1 MSESS
6 EEPVVIV
13 ASAEFVLKSSPV
25 RRSMEQRLIDDLKF
39 ALRKAGFEDVKMKK
53 TAGRIIIN
61 GITDTTSA
69 ATICSRVFGVA
80 YASPATKVDCLPPVI
95 KNTIVQTAKDVMLP
109 GQSFAIRCHHSSP
122 SDVSTRTI
130 EIEGGTEVLKAL
142 HERNIRVKLNHPDR
156 LISADLFEESAYV
169 YTTKISGPGGL
180 PISSQWK
187 MLALFDSGPLSLFA
201 AYVMMRRGC
210 LVQLLIPPS
219 IDNAN
224 AATNQKLELA
234 RKLRNFVTREK
245 YNTFVM
251 NVGPVN
257 PPKQSI
263 RLTGIEIA
271 RKKRFKGVIFAD
283 VDGPI
288 SPSLVLSEK
297 SREVGLPIFQP
308 LMGFDRQDLN
318 ELCGIFD
325 IDWAEVDAEL
335 SQEKSALNESLLP
348 SESLNWTLEEV
359 SL

>member
-6 EEPVVIV
+6 KEPVVIV

-39 ALRKAGFEDVKMKK
+39 ALQKAGFEDVKMKK

-61 GITDTTSA
+61 GITDTASA

-80 YASPATKVDCLPPVI
+80 YASPATKVDCLSTVI
-95 KNTIVQTAKDVMLP
+95 KDTIVQTAKDVMRP
-109 GQSFAIRCHHSSP
+109 GESFAIRCHRSSP
-122 SDVSTRTI
+122 SAVSTRTI
-130 EIEGGTEVLKAL
+130 AIEGGTEVLKAL

-156 LISADLFEESAYV
+156 LISADLFRENAYV
-169 YTTKISGPGGL
+169 YTTKIFGPGGL

-187 MLALFDSGPLSLFA
+187 MLALLDSGPLSIFA

-210 LVQLLIPPS
+210 LVQLLFPPT
-219 IDNAN
+219 IDDAHT
-224 AATNQKLELA
+224 ATDQKLDLA

-245 YNTFVM
+245 YNALVM
-251 NVGPVN
+251 NVDPAN

-263 RLTGIEIA
+263 RLMSIEIA

-283 VDGPI
+283 VAGPI
-288 SPSLVLSEK
+288 SRNLLLSEK

-318 ELCGIFD
+318 ELCRIFD
-325 IDWAEVDAEL
+325 IDWAEVDTEL
-335 SQEKSALNESLLP
+335 SPEKSAPDESLLREP
-348 SESLNWTLEEV
+348 LNWTLEEV

>member
-1 MSESS
+1 
-6 EEPVVIV
+6 
-13 ASAEFVLKSSPV
+13 
-25 RRSMEQRLIDDLKF
+25 
-39 ALRKAGFEDVKMKK
+39 
-53 TAGRIIIN
+53 
-61 GITDTTSA
+61 
-69 ATICSRVFGVA
+69 
-80 YASPATKVDCLPPVI
+80 
-95 KNTIVQTAKDVMLP
+95 MLP

-263 RLTGIEIA
+263 RLTSIEIA